1 MPTTGISC
9 RRGTSTILGTIIFVG
24 IIFSAFIPMML
35 VIKQADTLHEMR
47 KHELGILEQERG
59 DEALYVYVQ
68 TVKEPPKLIIKVQN
82 KGALSVNIVR
92 LWINDDSFPIDYN
105 VQPMSSIETIYSY
118 TLQVPEDDDSY
129 YIVVTTDRGN
139 SIAFD
144 TYLNWDFDLGW
155 GSDIKLVNILI
166 NSLPG
171 NIFKIKVIG
180 PELTEPFTVDNETL
194 SLKYEPKFF
203 DVPIEGEYT
212 VKIYRGTKEIFS
224 EIATISDEE
233 PVYWV
238 FA

>member
-1 MPTTGISC
+1 M
-9 RRGTSTILGTIIFVG
+9 GTSTILGTIIFVG

-35 VIKQADTLHEMR
+35 VINQADTLHEMS
-47 KHELGILEQERG
+47 KHELGILDQERG

-68 TVKEPPKLIIKVQN
+68 TVDTAEDPHTLIIKVQN
-82 KGALSVNIVR
+82 KGAISVNIVR
-92 LWINDDSFPIDYN
+92 LWINDESIELDYN
-105 VQPMSSIETIYSY
+105 VQPMSDIETIYSY
-118 TLQVPEDDDSY
+118 QVQVPEEDSSY

-139 SIAFD
+139 SVAFD

-155 GSDIKLVNILI
+155 DSDIKLVNVLI

-171 NIFKIKVIG
+171 NIFKIRVTG
-180 PELTEPFTVDNETL
+180 PELIEPFTYDEEAL

-203 DVPIEGEYT
+203 DVQLEGDYT
-212 VKIYRGTKEIFS
+212 VTIYRGTKDIYS
-224 EIATISDEE
+224 EKATITDAE